1 MSEVPPGKNVVNDV
15 QQLADL
21 KRALDAAAIVA
32 TTDAAGRIIYVNDK
46 FCQIAGYSREEL
58 LGQDHRIVNSG
69 YHSKEFMRDLWSTI
83 SRGQV
88 WHGEIRNRAKD
99 GHCYW
104 VDTTIVPF
112 LGDDGRPYQY
122 TSIRVDVSARKA
134 AEEQLVQQAA
144 VARLAEMAGVV
155 AHEVRNSLA
164 GVKGAMGVLL
174 SRRSQEGD
182 ASIIRSVVARVD
194 AAAELIDDMM
204 VFARPR
210 APQLSVVGLRTLA
223 TEAVALVRRDASF
236 AAVAIAIDGDD
247 VAVAA
252 DPELVRAT
260 IVNLVLNAVQANDA
274 AGRVDITVGSLAGL
288 ATIDVRDT
296 GPGIPLEI
304 RDRVFEPFFT
314 TKSRGG
320 GLGLPIARRTA
331 DVHGGSLVL
340 DCPPE
345 GGTRVRLTLPVAA
358 G

>member
-1 MSEVPPGKNVVNDV
+1 
-15 QQLADL
+15 
-21 KRALDAAAIVA
+21 
-32 TTDAAGRIIYVNDK
+32 
-46 FCQIAGYSREEL
+46 
-58 LGQDHRIVNSG
+58 
-69 YHSKEFMRDLWSTI
+69 
-83 SRGQV
+83 
-88 WHGEIRNRAKD
+88 
-99 GHCYW
+99 
-104 VDTTIVPF
+104 
-112 LGDDGRPYQY
+112 
-122 TSIRVDVSARKA
+122 VDVSARKA

-144 VARLAEMAGVV
+144 VTRLAEMAGVV

-274 AGRVDITVGSLAGL
+274 AGRVDITVGRAAGL

-296 GPGIPLEI
+296 GPGIPLDI
-304 RDRVFEPFFT
+304 RDRVFDPFFT

-358 G
+358 V